1 MFDFIDIGGTRV
13 LACTPEGAK
22 LGSER
27 DATDLLG
34 ECFGTGA
41 IVVAIPAARLSD
53 EFFTLR
59 TGLAGGFIQKFV
71 NYERRLVIV
80 GDVSRWIE
88 SSAAFGD
95 FVREANRGH
104 QLWFVAD
111 RAELEARL
119 AA

>member
-1 MFDFIDIGGTRV
+1 MVDVTDIAGMRV
-13 LACTPEGAK
+13 LSCAAEGAK
-22 LGSER
+22 LGSDR

-41 IVVAIPAARLSD
+41 MMVVIPAARLSD
-53 EFFTLR
+53 ELFALR

-71 NYERRLVIV
+71 NYERRLTIV
-80 GDVSRWIE
+80 GDVSHWIGA
-88 SSAAFGD
+88 SPAFRD
-95 FVREANRGH
+95 FVSEANRGS

-111 RAELEARL
+111 RAELEAKL